1 MSDPAIERL
10 RGRIEAL
17 ELISITVLAKVA
29 SEESGMRQDVAVEL
43 RARCETPV
51 KGLSP
56 VALMGFRELLGQAI
70 ELLDPQSSE

>member
-1 MSDPAIERL
+1 MSTAEFERL

-17 ELISITVLAKVA
+17 ELISITLLTKVA
-29 SEESGMRQDVAVEL
+29 SEEAGMRQDVTVEL

-56 VALMGFRELLGQAI
+56 VALIGFREVLGRAI
-70 ELLDPQSSE
+70 ELLDPQSS